1 MLKLNIRPTAA
12 VDLAETLA
20 WYGGVSS
27 TLADA
32 FLEQL
37 DIGLVLLVERPN
49 IGSRRFSH
57 LFKPNGGLFKPC

>member
-37 DIGLVLLVERPN
+37 DITAHPRKN
-49 IGSRRFSH
+49 THKRSH
-57 LFKPNGGLFKPC
+57 